1 MSDKKYT
8 REEEKFNVISHA
20 VGILMSCVVG
30 GIFLRVALNGGD
42 IYLIV
47 SVLLYVLGVSSSYV
61 FSTAY
66 HACSP
71 LSPAKQLLRKFDH
84 AAIYWHIAGC
94 YSPVTLVALR
104 ESGYWGWGLFVF
116 VWLCAVVGTV
126 LSLRRL
132 KTHNRLET
140 VCYVLM
146 GMLVLVAFK
155 PLMDAVPISVI
166 AWLIAE
172 GVCYVAGAVLYSF
185 HRVKYMHSVFH
196 VFVLLGDI
204 CHMLVVWYVLA
215 K

>member
-1 MSDKKYT
+1 
-8 REEEKFNVISHA
+8 
-20 VGILMSCVVG
+20 MSCVVG

-71 LSPAKQLLRKFDH
+71 LSPAKQLLRKLDH